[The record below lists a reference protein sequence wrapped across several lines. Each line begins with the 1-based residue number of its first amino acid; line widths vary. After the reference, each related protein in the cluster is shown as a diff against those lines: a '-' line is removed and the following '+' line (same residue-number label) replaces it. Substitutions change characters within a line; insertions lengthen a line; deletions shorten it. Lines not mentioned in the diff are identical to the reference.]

1 MGTITIPHLNKQQ
14 PGGKASKMRVLSIF
28 FWVTLLGSFGLSIA
42 NSDQPQQCSVTQNN
56 NVLERAFGTVMVRKL
71 ASQTMKIE
79 DKLDS
84 MTTEMKNH
92 VETQISGI
100 KDQIATFQEVMK
112 TQLETQEE
120 QSLRNLE
127 AQANIILEQMQAYF
141 EEKCDRNVGTTS
153 PTTPTT
159 TTLSRRHE
167 VQREMKAKLANFAGT
182 EPEWVQD
189 SLIWISNFDTSFY
202 DAQWQC
208 QSFGGRLY
216 EPKSLEHNRMVWN
229 VLKSKG
235 LDVHSTW
242 IGIHDIARRGER
254 RSKYAYASSGRR
266 ISFQHW
272 GSYSTTGQQPG
283 NNNQDCIMYVS
294 SRKPHWQG
302 PSDAWDDYFCHVN
315 HRFIC
320 EKPLRS
326 ESANALCSHTNPCW

>member
-79 DKLDS
+79 GKLDS

-100 KDQIATFQEVMK
+100 KDQMATFQEVMK
-112 TQLETQEE
+112 TQLENQEE

-141 EEKCDRNVGTTS
+141 EEKCGRNVETTTTTPQPQPTTS
-153 PTTPTT
+153 TTASTTTATTT
-159 TTLSRRHE
+159 TTLSRE
-167 VQREMKAKLANFAGT
+167 QLKRELTEKLADFDGT

-189 SLIWISNFDTSFY
+189 SLIWISNFRANFHE
-202 DAQWQC
+202 AQEQC
-208 QSFGGRLY
+208 QSYGGRLY
-216 EPKSLEHNRMVWN
+216 EPKSLEHNKLVWN
-229 VLKSKG
+229 FLKSRK
-235 LDVHSTW
+235 DISWHW
-242 IGIHDIARRGER
+242 IGINDIAREGLYVYATSGEPI
-254 RSKYAYASSGRR
+254 A
-266 ISFQHW
+266 FQHW
-272 GSYSTTGQQPG
+272 GSDRVFGQQPD
-283 NNNQDCIMYVS
+283 NYDDNEDCVQYVS
-294 SRKPHWQG
+294 STYSFRQG
-302 PSDAWDDYFCHVN
+302 PSDAWADYDCMGN
-315 HRFIC
+315 ARFIC
-320 EKPLRS
+320 EKLPQ
-326 ESANALCSHTNPCW
+326 